1 MSRMHDSGDAVHEA
15 LNQAFQS
22 SGLENA
28 DWLLI
33 FFTPQHIAQSTE
45 IYETL
50 RVKSGS
56 ECIAGCSGLGVLSG
70 MGEIFNNPG
79 MVVMLG
85 QTPGLEIIATCK
97 YQELQDS
104 AGVNQQLKEELERF
118 GGQNPLF
125 LFFPDVYQHQPYNF
139 INTLN
144 YVQSGPMV
152 YGAGSCDDGSDRISV
167 QFGSE
172 GVVANGA
179 GGLGFKGIPQYVAG
193 VTQSCKTIGDPMF
206 VTDFEDDLVLT
217 LDGTPALEVFSKVAA
232 ELEFDDIEAAA
243 RQLLISFPLDPEEPK
258 FEGEFSMV
266 RHLIGIDVARQG
278 IGVSQIVERG
288 TVVSF
293 AYRSAVSARDDMYAM
308 LERMKKE
315 CESPPSFGIYFNCA
329 ARGEALYG
337 KTDVDIQ
344 MIHEQLG
351 DFPLAGMFGGYEMA
365 KVPGGLQL
373 YTYTGVL
380 VLVYLE

>member
-1 MSRMHDSGDAVHEA
+1 
-15 LNQAFQS
+15 
-22 SGLENA
+22 
-28 DWLLI
+28 
-33 FFTPQHIAQSTE
+33 
-45 IYETL
+45 
-50 RVKSGS
+50 
-56 ECIAGCSGLGVLSG
+56 
-70 MGEIFNNPG
+70 
-79 MVVMLG
+79 
-85 QTPGLEIIATCK
+85 
-97 YQELQDS
+97 
-104 AGVNQQLKEELERF
+104 
-118 GGQNPLF
+118 
-125 LFFPDVYQHQPYNF
+125 
-139 INTLN
+139 
-144 YVQSGPMV
+144 
-152 YGAGSCDDGSDRISV
+152 
-167 QFGSE
+167 
-172 GVVANGA
+172 
-179 GGLGFKGIPQYVAG
+179 
-193 VTQSCKTIGDPMF
+193 MF

-217 LDGTPALEVFSKVAA
+217 LDGTPALEVFSKVAV

-278 IGVSQIVERG
+278 IRVSQIVERG

-293 AYRSAVSARDDMYAM
+293 AYRSAVSARDDMNAM

-315 CESPPSFGIYFNCA
+315 SESPPSFGIYFNCA

-365 KVPGGLQL
+365 KVPDGLHL

>member
-1 MSRMHDSGDAVHEA
+1 MSRLHDSGDAVHEA

-28 DWLLI
+28 DWLLV

-70 MGEIFNNPG
+70 MGEIFNDPG

-152 YGAGSCDDGSDRISV
+152 
-167 QFGSE
+167 
-172 GVVANGA
+172 
-179 GGLGFKGIPQYVAG
+179 
-193 VTQSCKTIGDPMF
+193 
-206 VTDFEDDLVLT
+206 
-217 LDGTPALEVFSKVAA
+217 
-232 ELEFDDIEAAA
+232 
-243 RQLLISFPLDPEEPK
+243 
-258 FEGEFSMV
+258 
-266 RHLIGIDVARQG
+266 
-278 IGVSQIVERG
+278 
-288 TVVSF
+288 
-293 AYRSAVSARDDMYAM
+293 
-308 LERMKKE
+308 
-315 CESPPSFGIYFNCA
+315 
-329 ARGEALYG
+329 
-337 KTDVDIQ
+337 
-344 MIHEQLG
+344 
-351 DFPLAGMFGGYEMA
+351 
-365 KVPGGLQL
+365 
-373 YTYTGVL
+373 
-380 VLVYLE
+380 